1 MKTNDLIIYSFIR
14 LPKEY
19 VFTYEDFTTEVNLK
33 EAVIKA
39 LNRMVVSGKIKKLD
53 KDGKIQGYL
62 RGYSV
67 YNGLDLTT
75 QVSDTI

>member
-1 MKTNDLIIYSFIR
+1 
-14 LPKEY
+14 
-19 VFTYEDFTTEVNLK
+19 
-33 EAVIKA
+33 
-39 LNRMVVSGKIKKLD
+39 MVVSGKIKKLD